1 MFSCSNCLHG
11 ISGMHGYF
19 DEWMLHISLI
29 ALFLAP
35 SEKSIFQTQFW
46 GLFGQA
52 YELYKQ
58 TGVEPG
64 NEQERE
70 DPGNVERYT
79 TKIRGTPQLV

>member
-1 MFSCSNCLHG
+1 MRTRRD
-11 ISGMHGYF
+11 ISVLCHR
-19 DEWMLHISLI
+19 LI
-29 ALFLAP
+29 LL
-35 SEKSIFQTQFW
+35 KSIFQTQFW

-52 YELYKQ
+52 YELYQQ

-79 TKIRGTPQLV
+79 TKMRGIPQLV